1 MRIKDI
7 FNKKVKLEKDEAM
20 GGGFGKSDK
29 HAAAKVF
36 VFMPIA
42 IMLSALII
50 IAAVFGVPKT
60 MDLFKGALDS
70 VYGNHEE
77 IKKSAEEV
85 LFDDVKADSKYYDSL
100 VYLKKNGVINGYDDH
115 TFRPDQTLK
124 RADLVKVI
132 VSAKKQFPLALNY
145 NNCFKDVKN
154 EWFAASVCLAKDKG
168 WIGGKI
174 DGKFHPEDDVSRA
187 EGLKMLIGAFDVKRV
202 SDKVIDNYEDV
213 KADDW
218 FYADLEIALERGIL
232 NDNPTLEFFKPNE
245 PLTRGDAAQMLY
257 RILQL

>member
-7 FNKKVKLEKDEAM
+7 FNKQVKLEKNEAL
-20 GGGFGKSDK
+20 GGGYAKSDK

-42 IMLSALII
+42 VVLSAVII
-50 IAAVFGVPKT
+50 IAAVFGVPRT

-70 VYGNHEE
+70 VYDNHEE
-77 IKKSAEEV
+77 IKNAAEEV
-85 LFDDVKADSKYYDSL
+85 LFEDVKADSKYYDSL
-100 VYLKKNGVINGYDDH
+100 VYLKKNGVINGYEDH
-115 TFRPDQTLK
+115 TFRPDQSLK
-124 RADLVKVI
+124 RADLVKII

-145 NNCFKDVKN
+145 NNCFKDVRN

-174 DGKFHPEDDVSRA
+174 DGKFHPEDDVSRS

-202 SDKVIDNYEDV
+202 SDKVIDSYEDV
-213 KADDW
+213 KPDDW
-218 FYADLEIALERGIL
+218 FNSDIEIALERGIL
-232 NDNPTLEFFKPNE
+232 TDNPTLEFFKPNE